1 MGTDTKVDKIVFY
14 DGFCVVCSRFI
25 NLLIKADK
33 RKKNKF
39 TSVTSKFAK
48 KYLDKRLD
56 PDEVGKFIIYISN
69 DKIYSKSDAVIQV
82 FTELGGFYK
91 LFGILKIFPSSLRN
105 IFYDFFAGNRYKWFG
120 KLDQCHLPPKEIAD
134 RFIYD

>member
-1 MGTDTKVDKIVFY
+1 M
-14 DGFCVVCSRFI
+14 
-25 NLLIKADK
+25 
-33 RKKNKF
+33 
-39 TSVTSKFAK
+39 
-48 KYLDKRLD
+48 DKRLD
-56 PDEVGKFIIYISN
+56 SNEVGKFIIYISN